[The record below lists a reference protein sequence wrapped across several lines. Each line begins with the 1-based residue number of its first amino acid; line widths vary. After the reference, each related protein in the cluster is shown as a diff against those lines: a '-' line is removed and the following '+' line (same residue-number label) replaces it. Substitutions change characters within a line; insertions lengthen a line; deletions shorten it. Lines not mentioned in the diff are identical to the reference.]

1 MFDLGPPSVF
11 RKILLKDKTI
21 EEFRRHH
28 ELLKLLYPLR
38 VSKRMTVVHLAY
50 VLPFGS
56 SDAYL
61 CFISVLF

>member
-28 ELLKLLYPLR
+28 ERLKLLYPLR
-38 VSKRMTVVHLAY
+38 VSKRVTVVHSA
-50 VLPFGS
+50 
-56 SDAYL
+56 
-61 CFISVLF
+61 SVLLEVLMLI